1 MDLNRKTLAAVLVI
15 TGAGLLIFT
24 AAELHPL
31 AGFALAGVCLV
42 AASSGPWHGPVTLR
56 NASRSMT

>member
-15 TGAGLLIFT
+15 AGVGLLIFT

-42 AASSGPWHGPVTLR
+42 AAGLFGVDVE
-56 NASRSMT
+56 